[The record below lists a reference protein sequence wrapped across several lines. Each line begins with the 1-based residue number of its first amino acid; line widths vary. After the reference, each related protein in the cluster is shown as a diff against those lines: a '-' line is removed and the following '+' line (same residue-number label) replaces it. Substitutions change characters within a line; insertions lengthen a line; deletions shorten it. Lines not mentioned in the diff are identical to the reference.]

1 MQPVASHA
9 FGADPMDNK
18 SFVSPSSSY
27 QSTDITNRNYGTDV
41 TDCVGSDGG
50 AAVATG
56 NMGLSDP
63 GSRDAAPLLQSDLL
77 RSLSGIGS
85 MLGFSGKSSGANG
98 LSTFSGVFCPV
109 ALSMFSVMLFLRIGF
124 VIGQAGVLVT
134 LAQLTIAY
142 VIILFTVL
150 SLCAVSTNGAI
161 EGGGVYYMISRA
173 LGPEFGGSIGVL
185 FFFANIFSCSLYVS
199 AFTEALINNFGPGG
213 YAVDGAM
220 PNGRWY
226 AFLYGLC
233 ISLILL
239 IICLVGAQMFARTS
253 LLVLV
258 VVAISYISF
267 LLSLMIA
274 DHWLSIGLPDDNPYG
289 KTTINGTIEPNKTVY
304 ANYTGIR
311 SHTFLGNL
319 YPEWTVD
326 YTTGMHMNFAL
337 VFAVVFSGI
346 TGLMAGA
353 NMSGELRQPNVS
365 IPKGTLQALL
375 VTYVVYIL
383 TTFLLGASCTRTLL
397 QNNYIV
403 MQNINVWPP
412 FIFIGIVAATVAA
425 ALSNMIGASRVLF
438 RLSADRLFGTLL
450 HVATL
455 HRNGN
460 PVVAVLISWVLVVM
474 FLLIGS
480 FNVIAQITSVFFLL
494 SYAAVNLACLALD
507 LTSAPNFRPT
517 FRYFSTHTS
526 LFGFAGCI
534 AMMFVVN
541 PASSGITI
549 VLLLLLLIGLHYA
562 GPMPASWGS
571 ISQALIF
578 HQVRKYLLMLD
589 PRKEHVKFW
598 RPQILLLVANPKS
611 CLPLIDFVN
620 DLKKS
625 GLYVL
630 GHVECVKEE
639 NWQFDPVQ
647 KEMPYWLGLIDYL
660 KIKAFVEITVAKTVN
675 EGAGHLI
682 RLSGIGAMKPNTIIL
697 GFHDSAPS
705 ENMFD
710 KGKLLRNIKFAKL
723 ERAEVVEY
731 FTVQDLPTL
740 AGTFVPSDQN
750 GDMFNENHIGGGR
763 HLSAVDYVRLV
774 NDILR
779 MNKNIVLARHFQL
792 LDKENLLKTSGY
804 KCVDVWPVDLVR
816 PQNASVTWDNSSLFL
831 LQLACILSMSGRW
844 KNRIMLRVFLCV
856 TSMQDMQRKEY
867 QLKEMLSQLRIMAKS
882 IILPWDH
889 VICHVNNGNADGG
902 QLSKGAD
909 LNDMPLTFLKGFNEL
924 MRRNSGQSALVFLSL
939 PPPPQD
945 PNKAVKYLEL
955 LECVTDSLPP
965 TLLIYGISSVIS
977 TAL

>member
-1 MQPVASHA
+1 
-9 FGADPMDNK
+9 MDNK
-18 SFVSPSSSY
+18 AFVSPSSSY
-27 QSTDITNRNYGTDV
+27 QSTDISNRNFGTDV
-41 TDCVGSDGG
+41 ADSVGSGGG

-63 GSRDAAPLLQSDLL
+63 ASRDAAPLLQSDLL
-77 RSLSGIGS
+77 RSLSGISS
-85 MLGFSGKSSGANG
+85 MLGFSGESSGVKG

-124 VIGQAGVLVT
+124 VIGQAGILVT

-213 YAVDGAM
+213 YAVDGAV
-220 PNGRWY
+220 PSGRWY

-253 LLVLV
+253 LMVLV
-258 VVAISYISF
+258 VVTISYVSF

-274 DHWLSIGLPDDNPYG
+274 DHWLSISLPDDNPYG
-289 KTTINGTIEPNKTVY
+289 KTDVNGTVTPNMTVY

-311 SHTFLGNL
+311 SYTFLENL
-319 YPEWTVD
+319 YPKWTID

-353 NMSGELRQPNVS
+353 NMSGELRQPNIS

-375 VTYVVYIL
+375 VTFVVYVL
-383 TTFLLGASCTRTLL
+383 TTCLLGASCTRTLL

-403 MQNINVWPP
+403 MQNINIWPP

-450 HVATL
+450 HVATF

-460 PVVAVLISWVLVVM
+460 PVVAVLISWVLVVT

-517 FRYFSTHTS
+517 FRYFSTQTS
-526 LFGFAGCI
+526 FLGFAGCI

-630 GHVECVKEE
+630 GHVECIKEE

-675 EGAGHLI
+675 EGAEHLI

-731 FTVQDLPTL
+731 FTVQDLPSL
-740 AGTFVPSDQN
+740 ADTFVPSDQN
-750 GDMFNENHIGGGR
+750 GDIFGENYIGGGR

-831 LQLACILSMSGRW
+831 LQLACILSMSGKW

-856 TSMQDMQRKEY
+856 NSMQDMQRKEY

-889 VICHVNNGNADGG
+889 VICHVNADIVSDGT
-902 QLSKGAD
+902 QMSKSVD

-924 MRRNSGQSALVFLSL
+924 MRRNSSQSALVFLSL
-939 PPPPQD
+939 PPPPLD
-945 PNKAVKYLEL
+945 LSKAVKYLER